1 MNIDIS
7 IIIPVYFNEG
17 SIRKTYEILTTEIF
31 PLFPGLNFEL
41 IFIDDGSGDGSYQ
54 EMLSIREI
62 DDRVVLLQFT
72 RNFGQVPAFYAGYEA
87 AKGRGVL
94 NLAADL
100 QEPAELVIAI
110 IQSYIQE
117 EAMIIAGKRIEREES
132 QYRKKTSQVFYYF
145 MRRLSFSSMPD
156 GGFDIVLIDR
166 VVKDFILNSAEAN
179 PFWQG
184 QILWSGYPV
193 KFIPYTRKRRTV
205 GKSRW
210 TFSRKIK
217 YLLDG
222 ILNYSY
228 APLRFFSL
236 IGIISFLLGIIYSIV
251 IVVAYMLGHS
261 PFQGWAPLMIVILL
275 FSGLQLVMTGLIGEY
290 LWRVFEQ
297 TKGRPKFIVRDKKF
311 STSSSPQNEKAS
323 KHLVQS

>member
-1 MNIDIS
+1 MHIDIS

-17 SIRKTYEILTTEIF
+17 SIRKTYDTLYEHVF
-31 PLFPGLNFEL
+31 PHFPDQNFEI

-54 EMLSIREI
+54 EMQSIAAI
-62 DDRVVLLQFT
+62 DKRVILLQFT

-87 AKGRGVL
+87 ASGKGIL

-100 QEPAELVIAI
+100 QEPPELVIEI
-110 IQSYIQE
+110 IRSFIHK
-117 EAMIIAGKRIEREES
+117 EAKIIAGKRIERDES
-132 QYRKKTSQVFYYF
+132 QYRKKTSQLFYYL

-156 GGFDIVLIDR
+156 GGFDIVLIDQT
-166 VVKDFILNSAEAN
+166 VKDFILNSGEAN

-193 KFIPYTRKRRTV
+193 KFIPYTRKKREI

-210 TFSRKIK
+210 TFTKKMK

-251 IVVAYMLGHS
+251 IVIAYLLGHA

-297 TKGRPKFIVRDKKF
+297 TKGRPKFILKNR
-311 STSSSPQNEKAS
+311 E
-323 KHLVQS
+323 